1 MCENIKS
8 TLQEWFKAFPDD
20 ENCPHHN
27 SQFGVTDILDDWNG
41 LLGEALINI
50 PVLHLQ
56 WYDIQLRDYSDG
68 EELFLAFGLF
78 EEHPMYHFYP
88 QGTGFHCP
96 LGKLIYERCTVPSK
110 LPFLPDEEKDLCVD
124 LEYDES
130 AESINATF
138 DDVVKRIEAK
148 MHAYYEWIRIID
160 AYMADHTPEENKQFV
175 SALTN
180 LFNVEDQQL
189 VLEDVMDADWRIGFI
204 NVWENG

>member
-1 MCENIKS
+1 M
-8 TLQEWFKAFPDD
+8 
-20 ENCPHHN
+20 
-27 SQFGVTDILDDWNG
+27 DDWNG

-96 LGKLIYERCTVPSK
+96 LGKLIYERCTVPSN

-130 AESINATF
+130 AESMNATF

-204 NVWENG
+204 NAWENG